1 MKPAMFIDSH
11 VNLHHEAYAQDRGA
25 VIARAREAGVV
36 RMITICDRIENFPQ
50 VIAIAEAHEDIYASV
65 GAHPHYAKDHLDLTA
80 ERLIELG
87 RSEKVVGVG
96 ETGLDQHYKFSPF
109 DDQVKVFRAHAAAAR
124 ALRKT
129 LIIHTRE
136 ADEAMAELLEEEAGK
151 GPLRILMHCY
161 TSGAELA
168 RRALALGAYISFSG
182 IMTFKNADDVRA
194 IAREVPLDRVI
205 VETDCPYLTPA
216 PYRGQRCEPMHV
228 RQVQGAFAKLRGLGE
243 EEASALLADNFF
255 RLFPTI
261 PRPTNTRP
269 VATTS
274 TP

>member
-1 MKPAMFIDSH
+1 MTLLIDSH
-11 VNLHHEAYAQDRGA
+11 VNLHHHSFAEDREA
-25 VIARAREAGVV
+25 VIARARDAGVA
-36 RMITICDRIENFPQ
+36 RMITICDRIENFGQ
-50 VIAIAEAHEDIYASV
+50 VIAITEQHDDIYASV

-87 RSEKVVGVG
+87 AHDRVVGVG

-109 DDQVKVFRAHAAAAR
+109 EDQVRVFRAHAKAAH
-124 ALRKT
+124 ALGKT

-136 ADEAMAELLEEEAGK
+136 ADEAMAEMLEEEVGK

-161 TSGAELA
+161 TSGPDLA

-194 IAREVPLDRVI
+194 IAAEAPLDRII
-205 VETDCPYLTPA
+205 VETDCPYLA
-216 PYRGQRCEPMHV
+216 PVPHRGQRCEPMHV
-228 RQVQGAFAKLRGLGE
+228 AAVQSAFAQLRGLEE
-243 EEASALLADNFF
+243 EEASALLAENFF

-261 PRPTNTRP
+261 KR
-269 VATTS
+269 V

>member
-1 MKPAMFIDSH
+1 MLIDSH
-11 VNLHHEAYAQDRGA
+11 VNLHHHLFAEDRDA
-25 VIARAREAGVV
+25 VIARARQAGVA

-50 VIAIAEAHEDIYASV
+50 VIAIAEAHADIYASV

-80 ERLIELG
+80 ERLIDLG
-87 RSEKVVGVG
+87 AHPKVVGIG

-109 DDQVKVFRAHAAAAR
+109 DDQVRVFRAHAAAAR
-124 ALRKT
+124 ALGKV

-136 ADEAMAELLEEEAGK
+136 ADAAMGDLLEEEAGK
-151 GPLRILMHCY
+151 GPLSILMHCY

-168 RRALALGAYISFSG
+168 RRALRLGAYISFSG

-194 IAREVPLDRVI
+194 IAMETPLERII

-216 PYRGQRCEPMHV
+216 PHRGQRCEPHHV
-228 RQVQGAFAKLRGLGE
+228 AHVQAALLKLKGLE
-243 EEASALLADNFF
+243 EEEGAALLADNFF

-261 PRPTNTRP
+261 DRP
-269 VATTS
+269 V
-274 TP
+274 